1 MDDIKQKLKHYLGP
15 IFEFEL
21 ISKMK
26 KDIHIPKVTN
36 VAIAIVKEKEDWFAY
51 LINNNNFSLE
61 NTLISSKGYGVI
73 DSKPKKTTFFSH
85 YLGTIDS
92 MSYKK
97 VELLNKDVFGLTNE
111 FLLRSMLMILFMIKN
126 ISSYQNQ

>member
-1 MDDIKQKLKHYLGP
+1 
-15 IFEFEL
+15 
-21 ISKMK
+21 MK

-51 LINNNNFSLE
+51 LINNNKFSLE

-85 YLGTIDS
+85 YLGTIES

-111 FLLRSMLMILFMIKN
+111 FLLTFYVNDLIHDKKYIFLPESIISENVTKLPLMKRKGIMIK
-126 ISSYQNQ
+126 

>member
-1 MDDIKQKLKHYLGP
+1 
-15 IFEFEL
+15 
-21 ISKMK
+21 MK

-111 FLLRSMLMILFMIKN
+111 FLLTFYVNDLIHDKKYIFLPESIISENVTKLPLMKRKGIMIK
-126 ISSYQNQ
+126 

>member
-1 MDDIKQKLKHYLGP
+1 
-15 IFEFEL
+15 
-21 ISKMK
+21 MK

-36 VAIAIVKEKEDWFAY
+36 VAIAIVNENEDWFAY

-92 MSYKK
+92 MSYRK

-111 FLLRSMLMILFMIKN
+111 FLLTFYVEDVIHDKKYIFLPESIISENSTKLPLMKRKGIMIK
-126 ISSYQNQ
+126 

>member
-1 MDDIKQKLKHYLGP
+1 
-15 IFEFEL
+15 
-21 ISKMK
+21 MK

-36 VAIAIVKEKEDWFAY
+36 IAIAIVNEKEDWFAY

-111 FLLRSMLMILFMIKN
+111 FLLTFYVRDVIHDKKYIFLPESIISENSTKLPLMKRKGIMIK
-126 ISSYQNQ
+126 

>member
-1 MDDIKQKLKHYLGP
+1 
-15 IFEFEL
+15 
-21 ISKMK
+21 MK

-51 LINNNNFSLE
+51 LINNNKFSLE

-111 FLLRSMLMILFMIKN
+111 FLLTFYVNDLIHDKKYIFLPESIISENVTKLPLMKRKGIMIK
-126 ISSYQNQ
+126 

>member
-1 MDDIKQKLKHYLGP
+1 
-15 IFEFEL
+15 
-21 ISKMK
+21 MK

-85 YLGTIDS
+85 YLGTIES

-111 FLLRSMLMILFMIKN
+111 FLLTFYVNDLIHDKKYIFLPESIISENVTKLPLMKRKGIMIK
-126 ISSYQNQ
+126 

>member
-1 MDDIKQKLKHYLGP
+1 
-15 IFEFEL
+15 
-21 ISKMK
+21 MK

-92 MSYKK
+92 MSYRKA
-97 VELLNKDVFGLTNE
+97 ELLNKDVFGLTNE
-111 FLLRSMLMILFMIKN
+111 FLLTFYVSDVIHDKKYIFLPESIISENATKLPLMKRKGIMIK
-126 ISSYQNQ
+126 

>member
-1 MDDIKQKLKHYLGP
+1 
-15 IFEFEL
+15 
-21 ISKMK
+21 MK

-73 DSKPKKTTFFSH
+73 DSKPKKQHFSV
-85 YLGTIDS
+85 IIW
-92 MSYKK
+92 
-97 VELLNKDVFGLTNE
+97 EP
-111 FLLRSMLMILFMIKN
+111 
-126 ISSYQNQ
+126 

>member
-1 MDDIKQKLKHYLGP
+1 
-15 IFEFEL
+15 
-21 ISKMK
+21 MK

-36 VAIAIVKEKEDWFAY
+36 VAIAIVNEKEDWFAC

-92 MSYKK
+92 MSYRK

-111 FLLRSMLMILFMIKN
+111 FLLTFYVSDVIHDKKYIFLPESIISENSTKLPLMKRKGIMIK
-126 ISSYQNQ
+126 